1 MIIGWA
7 IRSKSSVFAFMS
19 LFGEVA
25 FWKCPTMQRYGFI
38 LEAPNLSEEKESV
51 LLPCDDVFLQATHKG
66 IQGKVPICGEGGSQ
80 IGDSGATNLLPLG
93 AKLFQS
99 LGNIF

>member
-1 MIIGWA
+1 MISGWA
-7 IRSKSSVFAFMS
+7 IRSKTSVSAFWS

-38 LEAPNLSEEKESV
+38 LEVPNLSAEKESV
-51 LLPCDDVFLQATHKG
+51 LLPCDGVFLQATHNG
-66 IQGKVPICGEGGSQ
+66 IQWKAPICGEGESQ
-80 IGDSGATNLLPLG
+80 IGDSGATTLLPLG